1 MKSSLTWEVTFTR
14 DVLGVG
20 REGLAFLNLEREKK
34 SLSRFLTEGL
44 LSGTPSRGVPP
55 CAMQRASSPNLDHD
69 QISGR
74 SSPAQRHMATIA
86 ISKVTGIAGREN
98 RRLLRGSDRSPPV
111 FQRHARNSTS
121 TRSKRRAFFALS
133 ESTALSE
140 RRLVNNHWLD
150 IVQPVAGTE
159 RDCTQQLQLCESRR
173 HRFLQTESKG
183 RRKTMET
190 AAKHPSQS
198 QHWPSAPSPRPR
210 TRSGSGGKC

>member
-1 MKSSLTWEVTFTR
+1 MKSSPTWEVTFTR

-20 REGLAFLNLEREKK
+20 GEGLAFLNLERVKK

-55 CAMQRASSPNLDHD
+55 CAMQRASSLNLDHD

-74 SSPAQRHMATIA
+74 SSPAQRHAATIA
-86 ISKVTGIAGREN
+86 ISKVTGIAGRKN

-111 FQRHARNSTS
+111 FRRHARNSTS

-150 IVQPVAGTE
+150 IVQPVARTE
-159 RDCTQQLQLCESRR
+159 RLHGAAIATRAADTASSRQNPKADEKRWKPQPNIHLNHNIGPPHHR
-173 HRFLQTESKG
+173 HD
-183 RRKTMET
+183 
-190 AAKHPSQS
+190 P
-198 QHWPSAPSPRPR
+198 APGP
-210 TRSGSGGKC
+210 GGKC